1 MLSATLPPAMNTGTF
16 PRPSMP
22 NTLHD
27 PAIVADIRGA
37 IIGHSCIA
45 LDNSNIL
52 RGGLGRGFR
61 VDPALVLE
69 HLSGEKLVSATMSV
83 SIAMHDRPCQCA
95 YYDWVKRL
103 GWKVNSFALLH
114 DDAGNPMENECLVDG
129 DVKNQIRA
137 AAKFRHCDTIVVLGG
152 DGGFTNAVKD
162 ARRAG
167 KNVVVIAWEGTL
179 HPALAEAASAHA
191 SIDSL
196 RELIG
201 RSLH

>member
-1 MLSATLPPAMNTGTF
+1 MLPTTLPPRMN
-16 PRPSMP
+16 SD
-22 NTLHD
+22 TLQCSAT
-27 PAIVADIRGA
+27 PYKLTAATDIRSMITGRT
-37 IIGHSCIA
+37 CIA
-45 LDNSNIL
+45 LDNSNVL

-61 VDPALVLE
+61 VDPALVLR
-69 HLSGEKLVSATMSV
+69 HLSGEKLVTATMSV
-83 SIAMHDRPCQCA
+83 SHAIHDRPCQIA

-103 GWKVNSFALLH
+103 GWTVNSFALLH
-114 DDAGNPMENECLVDG
+114 DDAGNVIENERLVDG

-167 KNVVVIAWEGTL
+167 KTVVVIAWDGTL
-179 HPALAEAASAHA
+179 HPALAEGASAHA

-201 RSLH
+201 RALH